1 MIGKK
6 SLSSKDRG
14 KMNLVVASK
23 AYVNEV
29 VRPYFKEFGAKK
41 GHTLMER
48 KRMKEIFLWALDC
61 PNLSDENKCNVKE
74 WLQEYG
80 KSN

>member
-1 MIGKK
+1 MIGAKK
-6 SLSSKDRG
+6 DPNRG
-14 KMNLVVASK
+14 RMNLVIASK
-23 AYVNEV
+23 VYVNEV

-41 GHTLMER
+41 GYALMER

-61 PNLSDENKCNVKE
+61 PNLSDENKVNIKE

-80 KSN
+80 KCN